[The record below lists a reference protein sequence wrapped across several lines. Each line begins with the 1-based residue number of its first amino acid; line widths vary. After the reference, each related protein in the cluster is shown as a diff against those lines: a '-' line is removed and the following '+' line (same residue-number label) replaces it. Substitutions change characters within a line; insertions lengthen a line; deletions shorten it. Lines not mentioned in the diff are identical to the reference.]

1 MLVPVLLQLALIIFL
16 IGLVILLWNL
26 HTIVAAVSSTF
37 TGLLFLFL
45 LVVTG
50 LPSYRWDCCYRAP
63 QALLVYTVVRNTR
76 NKAADL
82 LQWCIKVCS
91 AYTSNR
97 FLAVRF
103 WWSLLQQGC
112 GILSRGPKYPT
123 WQAQERLDLRKQSGA
138 LNVETAITAYYTT
151 LDPLCL
157 DRMRISLSGE
167 ADAPLVRCLRALD
180 VGIGN
185 GTIAPA
191 ALLKQNVRGRLS
203 SMVLT
208 ALRQMLTI
216 ESRSRDTLWEP
227 TIQRLFS
234 MCTVMVPGE
243 RLPHNDLILKTAF
256 YIAMQT
262 TSPENLYMA
271 LNYLATAVNVDSP
284 VPCDYLTVSRVLSAA
299 EQWIEK
305 QQLSGEAENSASIA
319 PQNNIVAFY
328 IVVHCMLCVMTKKT
342 AIPEPHRDHFAALC
356 TRACGALS
364 SLPNFLPTGET
375 LLRGMPHGNEY
386 LCNTLS
392 FGLQLLLGPLTR
404 LSQSIDTSSL
414 VHETPLIHEDV
425 VGKLEDV
432 WGTAEAVLRPSSRL
446 PGESL
451 TSGPRNISPKTR
463 PSITDRLRVLQDDVN
478 SLFPQVFGPVLA
490 IC

>member
-37 TGLLFLFL
+37 TGLLFVFL
-45 LVVTG
+45 VVVTG

-63 QALLVYTVVRNTR
+63 QALLVYTIVRTTR
-76 NKAADL
+76 NKIADI
-82 LQWCIKVCS
+82 LQWCVKICS
-91 AYTSNR
+91 AHTSSR
-97 FLAVRF
+97 FFFVRL
-103 WWSLLQQGC
+103 WWSTLQQCC
-112 GILSRGPKYPT
+112 GMLSRAPKYPT

-138 LNVETAITAYYTT
+138 LNIETAITAYYTT

-167 ADAPLVRCLRALD
+167 TDAPLVRCLRALD

-208 ALRQMLTI
+208 ALRQMLTVD
-216 ESRSRDTLWEP
+216 SKSRDDLWEP
-227 TIQRLFS
+227 TVQRLFS

-243 RLPHNDLILKTAF
+243 QLPHNGLLLKTAF

-262 TSPENLYMA
+262 TSTENLYTA

-284 VPCDYLTVSRVLSAA
+284 MPCDYLTVSHVLSAA

-305 QQLSGEAENSASIA
+305 QQLSGEAQQSASIA
-319 PQNNIVAFY
+319 PQNNIVAFN

-342 AIPEPHRDHFAALC
+342 AIPDPQRDHFESLC
-356 TRACGALS
+356 ARACGALS
-364 SLPNFLPTGET
+364 SLPNFLPPGEA
-375 LLRGMPHGNEY
+375 LLNGMPQGNED
-386 LCNTLS
+386 LCNALS

-404 LSQSIDTSSL
+404 LSQSIDASNL

-425 VGKLEDV
+425 IDKLEYV
-432 WGTAEAVLRPSSRL
+432 WGTAEAVLRPTSRSPGPPPSPLPQNMSPRTRLGITSRL
-446 PGESL
+446 
-451 TSGPRNISPKTR
+451 RA
-463 PSITDRLRVLQDDVN
+463 LQDDVN
-478 SLFPQVFGPVLA
+478 SLFPQVFGPVLVTA
-490 IC
+490 